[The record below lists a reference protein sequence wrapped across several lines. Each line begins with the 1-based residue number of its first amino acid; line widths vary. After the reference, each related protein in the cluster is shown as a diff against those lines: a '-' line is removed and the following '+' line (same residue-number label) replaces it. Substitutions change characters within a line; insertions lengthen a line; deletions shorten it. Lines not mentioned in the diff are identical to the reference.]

1 MGKRNKSGW
10 LVSLLLASLALL
22 FSSVPLFAQTDAE
35 TMQKLIQR
43 VDALEKRLAETEAKL
58 AEAQKTVA
66 ELPPVPPQAKAPTS
80 FAAAANSRI
89 EFYGYAK
96 LDMAYD
102 TGRVFPGNYALYVQP
117 MPANDRNNSQYNM
130 TANQTRLGMNFTAM
144 DTGDKKLTG
153 KLEIDFYGGGAA
165 DNKANPMMRHA
176 YMQLEWPKYDF
187 AILAGQTSDLISPLV
202 EPTVQ
207 YTVGWDQGN
216 IGYRRAQL
224 RLTKGWKMT
233 DTSKFTWAFG
243 FFKTIGH
250 NTLDGGNSGAESGVP
265 TFQTRFG
272 FAFAGAAGRPVN
284 LGISG
289 HYGRE
294 TFINPVKGGAD
305 TKFSTYSYN
314 FDASVPLSKTLTLQA
329 EGYYGR
335 DLDTFFGGSNQAYDL
350 TNAVGTLSQGGW
362 MALSYTPNVHWN
374 FNLGGGADNPRYS
387 DLTEGARGNNSD
399 FFANGWYNIT
409 KQALVGFE
417 LSYLSTSYV
426 QKDTVH
432 ATRAQLSFQY
442 NF

>member
-1 MGKRNKSGW
+1 M
-10 LVSLLLASLALL
+10 
-22 FSSVPLFAQTDAE
+22 
-35 TMQKLIQR
+35 
-43 VDALEKRLAETEAKL
+43 
-58 AEAQKTVA
+58 
-66 ELPPVPPQAKAPTS
+66 
-80 FAAAANSRI
+80 ANSRI
-89 EFYGYAK
+89 EFYGFAK

-117 MPANDRNNSQYNM
+117 MPANERNNSQYNM
-130 TANQTRLGMNFTAM
+130 TANQSRLGMNFTAM
-144 DTGDKKLTG
+144 DTGDKRLTG
-153 KLEIDFYGGGAA
+153 KVEIDFYGGGAT
-165 DNKANPMMRHA
+165 DNRANPMMRHA

-187 AILAGQTSDLISPLV
+187 TILAGQTSDLISPLV

-233 DTSKFTWAFG
+233 DTSKFTWALG
-243 FFKTIGH
+243 FFRTIGH
-250 NTLDGGNSGAESGVP
+250 VSTDLGNTGSESGIP

-272 FAFAGAAGRPVN
+272 FTFAGAAGRPVN

-305 TKFSTYSYN
+305 ARFSTYSYN
-314 FDASVPLSKTLTLQA
+314 FDAAVPLSKTLTLQA

-350 TNAVGTLSQGGW
+350 QNAVGTLSQGGW
-362 MALSYTPNVHWN
+362 LALSYTPNTHWN
-374 FNLGGGADNPRYS
+374 FNLGGGADNPRYG
-387 DLTEGARGNNSD
+387 DLLEGARGNNSD
-399 FFANGWYNIT
+399 YFVNTWYSVT

-417 LSYLSTSYV
+417 LSYLTTAYV
-426 QKDTVH
+426 EKDTVH

>member
-1 MGKRNKSGW
+1 MGKQVRYGT
-10 LVSLLLASLALL
+10 LIALLLGFATLLFVSLP
-22 FSSVPLFAQTDAE
+22 SSAQTDDA
-35 TMQKLIQR
+35 TLQKLLQR
-43 VDALEKRLAETEAKL
+43 VDQLEKRLAETEAKL
-58 AEAQKTVA
+58 AQAEKTVA
-66 ELPPVPPQAKAPTS
+66 ELPPVKPEAKAPTS
-80 FAAAANSRI
+80 FAAVANSRI

-117 MPANDRNNSQYNM
+117 MPANERNNSQYNM
-130 TANQTRLGMNFTAM
+130 TANQSRLGMNFTAM

-153 KLEIDFYGGGAA
+153 KVEIDFYGGGAA

-187 AILAGQTSDLISPLV
+187 TILAGQTSDLISPLV

-233 DTSKFTWAFG
+233 DTSRFTWALG
-243 FFKTIGH
+243 FFRTIGH
-250 NTLDGGNSGAESGVP
+250 VSTDLGNTGSESGMP

-272 FAFAGAAGRPVN
+272 FTFAGAAGRPVN

-294 TFINPVKGGAD
+294 TFINPLKGEPD
-305 TKFSTYSYN
+305 TKLSTYSYN
-314 FDASVPLSKTLTLQA
+314 VDASIPLSKTFTLQA

-335 DLDTFFGGSNQAYDL
+335 DLDTFFGGSNQAYDFKK
-350 TNAVGTLSQGGW
+350 AIGTLSQGGW
-362 MALSYTPNVHWN
+362 LAFSYTPNTHWN
-374 FNLGGGADNPRYS
+374 FNLGGGADNPRTG
-387 DLTEGARGNNSD
+387 DLEAGARGNNTMI
-399 FFANGWYNIT
+399 FANTWYSIT

-417 LSYLSTSYV
+417 LAYLSTAYV
-426 QKDTVH
+426 EKDTVH

>member
-1 MGKRNKSGW
+1 MGKYFRFG
-10 LVSLLLASLALL
+10 VSPAILLGIATFL
-22 FSSVPLFAQTDAE
+22 FVCQPAIAQTDPDAL
-35 TMQKLIQR
+35 QKLLQR
-43 VDALEKRLAETEAKL
+43 VDQLEKRLADTEAKL
-58 AEAQKTVA
+58 AQAEKTVA
-66 ELPPVPPQAKAPTS
+66 ELPAVKPDAKAPS
-80 FAAAANSRI
+80 VFAAVAKSRI

-102 TGRVFPGNYALYVQP
+102 TGRVFPGNFALYVQP
-117 MPANDRNNSQYNM
+117 MPSNDRNTSQYNM
-130 TANQTRLGMNFTAM
+130 TANQSRLGMNFTAM

-153 KLEIDFYGGGAA
+153 KVEIDFYGGGAA

-207 YTVGWDQGN
+207 YTVGWDQGD

-233 DTSKFTWAFG
+233 DTAKFTWAFG
-243 FFKTIGH
+243 FFRTIGH
-250 NTLDGGNSGAESGVP
+250 TSLDGGNTGAESGIP

-272 FAFAGAAGRPVN
+272 FAFAGAAGRQVN

-294 TFINPVKGGAD
+294 NFISPVKGGAD
-305 TKFSTYSYN
+305 VRFPTYSYN
-314 FDASVPLSKTLTLQA
+314 FDASVPLSEKWTLQA
-329 EGYYGR
+329 EGYAGR

-350 TNAVGTLSQGGW
+350 KNAIGTLSKGGW
-362 MALSYTPNVHWN
+362 VALSYAFSPKLA

-387 DLTEGARGNNSD
+387 DLEKGSRGNNSD
-399 FFANGWYNIT
+399 YFINSWYNLT

-426 QKDTVH
+426 EKPTVH
-432 ATRAQLSFQY
+432 ATRAQLTFQY